1 MDTTTTTTEIDWADV
16 SAKFN
21 QLKTLSEELG
31 EILSDSPA
39 CMNDHMDNFAEYFAF
54 ALVTVTANEDQVSA
68 EGGVK
73 VYMGFQDRVLAAIA
87 LLKPVLEESIS
98 AEIMQVRE
106 NLDLLTIEAAM
117 MDKQFVD
124 RRYRKK

>member
-1 MDTTTTTTEIDWADV
+1 
-16 SAKFN
+16 
-21 QLKTLSEELG
+21 
-31 EILSDSPA
+31 
-39 CMNDHMDNFAEYFAF
+39 
-54 ALVTVTANEDQVSA
+54 
-68 EGGVK
+68 
-73 VYMGFQDRVLAAIA
+73 MGFQDRVLAAIA